1 MNKEINFQLNN
12 IDIQLISTKKYKT
25 ITGIISFVRPLEKEH
40 FTYYSLLNRLIG
52 SSSMKYKTKKDISF
66 KMYDLYDCSV
76 YMTTNYSYKVAN
88 NLFVFQTINGKIVDD
103 NQLIENC
110 IDLLKEIMFNPLIN
124 ENGFDE
130 KNFLEEKRALENDI
144 KKIYN
149 NKRKYAFRKLVE
161 AIEPNSIF
169 SESTLGNL
177 DVLNE
182 ITPSKLLEF
191 YNGIFDSS
199 TINIGIIGDIEKEE
213 VEMLFKDFNV
223 SSKKFDLEFAPKIES
238 FKDKVLEISEQQ
250 SIMQAKLMMGFR
262 FDIDFNSE
270 YYIPLILFNAM
281 FGGMFG
287 STLFME
293 VRERQSLAYDI
304 ASEVLLGK
312 KLLIVSCGVDS
323 KNSNLASDII
333 IKELEKY
340 KQGNIDTNV
349 LNIAKEFII
358 NDLKELQDSQFASL
372 SYKMERNINSRPS
385 PEEIIDKIKSVSLE
399 DIKAVSNMIMLDTIF
414 TLQPG
419 EDYE

>member
-1 MNKEINFQLNN
+1 ME
-12 IDIQLISTKKYKT
+12 
-25 ITGIISFVRPLEKEH
+25 R
-40 FTYYSLLNRLIG
+40 
-52 SSSMKYKTKKDISF
+52 
-66 KMYDLYDCSV
+66 
-76 YMTTNYSYKVAN
+76 
-88 NLFVFQTINGKIVDD
+88 
-103 NQLIENC
+103 
-110 IDLLKEIMFNPLIN
+110 
-124 ENGFDE
+124 
-130 KNFLEEKRALENDI
+130 
-144 KKIYN
+144 
-149 NKRKYAFRKLVE
+149 
-161 AIEPNSIF
+161 
-169 SESTLGNL
+169 
-177 DVLNE
+177 
-182 ITPSKLLEF
+182 
-191 YNGIFDSS
+191 
-199 TINIGIIGDIEKEE
+199 
-213 VEMLFKDFNV
+213 LFKDFNV
-223 SSKKFDLEFAPKIES
+223 ASKKFDFEFAPEIHG

-312 KLLIVSCGVDS
+312 KLFIVSCGVDS
-323 KNSNLASDII
+323 KNSGLASDII